1 MDYFLLTIFIYGSAK
16 TPDDENSKDD
26 ENTLA
31 ELNSAHR
38 RSQVKCQLVQTS
50 HIKRIKLFL
59 FAPCTKH
66 LINRAEGVYGE
77 ES

>member
-1 MDYFLLTIFIYGSAK
+1 MDYFLLTIFIYVSAK

-38 RSQVKCQLVQTS
+38 RSQVKCQLVQ
-50 HIKRIKLFL
+50 IKLFL
-59 FAPCTKH
+59 FA
-66 LINRAEGVYGE
+66 I
-77 ES
+77 